1 MPGAYVVNLGNL
13 FMRMAN
19 DKYKSNTHRVINKS
33 GRERYSIPF
42 FFSGNPDYICECLP
56 NCRELQEAPKYPPT
70 TVEQVVTASYKESYG
85 RAEKY
90 KEELKVQFESMSSP
104 DAVTA

>member
-1 MPGAYVVNLGNL
+1 MVNLGNL

-33 GRERYSIPF
+33 GKERYSIPF

-56 NCRELQEAPKYPPT
+56 NCREEGEPAKYGPI
-70 TVEQVVTASYKESYG
+70 TVQDMVTASYKESYG
-85 RAEKY
+85 RAEAFK
-90 KEELKVQFESMSSP
+90 KDLDVKKADIVS
-104 DAVTA
+104 AVVAVGA

>member
-1 MPGAYVVNLGNL
+1 
-13 FMRMAN
+13 MRMAN

-56 NCRELQEAPKYPPT
+56 NCREEGEPAKYGPI
-70 TVEQVVTASYKESYG
+70 TVQDMVTASYKESYA

-90 KEELKVQFESMSSP
+90 KKEMEDKKPGPLP
-104 DAVTA
+104 ALAAVGA

>member
-1 MPGAYVVNLGNL
+1 MNLGDL

-33 GRERYSIPF
+33 GKERYSIPF
-42 FFSGNPDYICECLP
+42 FFSGNPDYVCKCLP
-56 NCRELQEAPKYPPT
+56 NCCEAGESPKYPPI
-70 TVEQVVTASYKESYG
+70 TVQDMVTASYKESYG

-90 KEELKVQFESMSSP
+90 KKDLEMKNLQP
-104 DAVTA
+104 AAATAIRV

>member
-1 MPGAYVVNLGNL
+1 MINLGDL

-33 GRERYSIPF
+33 GKERYSIPF
-42 FFSGNPDYICECLP
+42 FFSGNPDYLCECLP
-56 NCRELQEAPKYPPT
+56 NCRDHGEAAKYPPI
-70 TVEQVVTASYKESYG
+70 TVQDMVTASYKESYG

-90 KEELKVQFESMSSP
+90 KKELEQKKVVSSP
-104 DAVTA
+104 AVAVVGA

>member
-1 MPGAYVVNLGNL
+1 
-13 FMRMAN
+13 MRMAN

-42 FFSGNPDYICECLP
+42 FFSGNPDYVCECLP
-56 NCRELQEAPKYPPT
+56 NCRAADEGAKYPPI
-70 TVEQVVTASYKESYG
+70 TVQNMVTGAYKESYG

-90 KEELKVQFESMSSP
+90 KKEMESKELG
-104 DAVTA
+104 AVHSVGAVGA